1 MDFWVERTSKAG
13 GKMGRV
19 RVGVAV
25 LMGLVALGATGCIH
39 TKRTE
44 VVDEAR
50 VAVEFDNELAGRVF
64 YEALSKRPARKERE
78 EEVTDVSL
86 PVVFSVE
93 HRRVRGP
100 NAGFNRAVREC
111 DTNGDRKI
119 TEVEAKIWAG
129 RAAE

>member
-1 MDFWVERTSKAG
+1 MAFLVKRAGKEEKAT
-13 GKMGRV
+13 GRI
-19 RVGVAV
+19 RVGAAF
-25 LMGLVALGATGCIH
+25 LMGLIAMGATGCIH
-39 TKRTE
+39 TQRTE

-50 VAVEFDNELAGRVF
+50 VAVEFENELAGRVF

-129 RAAE
+129 RTAE

>member
-1 MDFWVERTSKAG
+1 MDLEDLTDRVEA
-13 GKMGRV
+13 
-19 RVGVAV
+19 
-25 LMGLVALGATGCIH
+25 
-39 TKRTE
+39 E
-44 VVDEAR
+44 VVLVTMEAAEQVVTLLVGHLEAR
-50 VAVEFDNELAGRVF
+50 VAVEFENELAGRVF

-129 RAAE
+129 RTAE